1 MLHTFWV
8 TESAFSRMQD
18 YVIARASQRLYIIH
32 AMHDIDSLRY
42 VLLIECPD
50 RDATYLRL
58 LED

>member
-18 YVIARASQRLYIIH
+18 YVTVRESQQLYIIH

-50 RDATYLRL
+50 RDATFLRL